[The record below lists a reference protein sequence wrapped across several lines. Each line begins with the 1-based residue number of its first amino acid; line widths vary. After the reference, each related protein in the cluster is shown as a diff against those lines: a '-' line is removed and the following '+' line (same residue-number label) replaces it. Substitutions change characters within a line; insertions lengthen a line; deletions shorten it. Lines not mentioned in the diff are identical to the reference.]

1 MNVMSYVRKL
11 FRKER
16 RKPQLEYV
24 KAYAVGEAPK
34 LDTVPATASPGV
46 ALKTARV
53 PVDVVD
59 TEPVIAFSSQ
69 GDLEA
74 YVEGLNVSS
83 KVIEGWI
90 SAGVLLPEETRVA
103 IKMIRLMQ
111 QKSKSASD

>member
-1 MNVMSYVRKL
+1 VRKL
-11 FRKER
+11 FRKKR

-24 KAYAVGEAPK
+24 KAYAVGAAPK
-34 LDTVPATASPGV
+34 DDTLPAAAAPSM
-46 ALKTARV
+46 ALKTSQV

-83 KVIEGWI
+83 KVIEDWI

-111 QKSKSASD
+111 QKRKIASD